1 MVQIAYQRRFQSS
14 LIIILH
20 RNENCHHV
28 VVVSTQSK
36 HIEMHQFPNSKS
48 KNRKFLKPSP
58 SSELL
63 QQTKNPKKQ
72 KTEKKNQTQR
82 FQCRSASCPPKVS
95 LSISGNKPS
104 KMASL
109 IWSQGIRN
117 PPKKGEEMTWGPPFK
132 GSPSFSWSLIWG
144 SLLREHIYIID
155 IYIYSICKYFVGNL
169 LRDWFLNYHSQ
180 GHSMKLAVRNTG
192 NIGCLKI
199 RRFGGLYLLG
209 GTGLEWNWHNC
220 WQWKKFIAY
229 TKFSH
234 EKGCEI
240 RKAYINNTICE
251 IAWKLTSDVL
261 HRTVLYIEKIVAFI
275 AALYIPNQFY
285 LKWPLGLQ
293 VSLANTRFKQHV
305 SLTLSDI
312 VPIGS
317 MGLPYL
323 PITVTNQ
330 LKVGNCT
337 LL

>member
-72 KTEKKNQTQR
+72 KTEKKKQTQR

-144 SLLREHIYIID
+144 SLLREYIYIID
-155 IYIYSICKYFVGNL
+155 IYIYTVYVSILLGICFEIGFWTTTLRVTAWNWLSATLATSVASRFVG
-169 LRDWFLNYHSQ
+169 
-180 GHSMKLAVRNTG
+180 LA
-192 NIGCLKI
+192 
-199 RRFGGLYLLG
+199 
-209 GTGLEWNWHNC
+209 
-220 WQWKKFIAY
+220 
-229 TKFSH
+229 
-234 EKGCEI
+234 
-240 RKAYINNTICE
+240 
-251 IAWKLTSDVL
+251 
-261 HRTVLYIEKIVAFI
+261 AFI
-275 AALYIPNQFY
+275 SWGEQGWNGIGIIADNGRNSLHTPNSRTKKAVKFEKHTSITPY
-285 LKWPLGLQ
+285 VKLRENWQ
-293 VSLANTRFKQHV
+293 VTCCIELCCISK
-305 SLTLSDI
+305 
-312 VPIGS
+312 
-317 MGLPYL
+317 
-323 PITVTNQ
+323 
-330 LKVGNCT
+330 K
-337 LL
+337 